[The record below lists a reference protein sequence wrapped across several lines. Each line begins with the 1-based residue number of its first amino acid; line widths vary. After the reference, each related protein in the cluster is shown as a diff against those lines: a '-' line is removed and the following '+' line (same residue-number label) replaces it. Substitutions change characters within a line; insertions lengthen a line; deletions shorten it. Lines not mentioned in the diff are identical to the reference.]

1 MGIISAQDN
10 HAPVEYVA
18 LNKDESMLGHSLPRL
33 FEATAASY
41 SNKVAVICG
50 DAQATYSELN
60 QWANH
65 FAHVLIQQ
73 GIGPG
78 DLIGVALDRSVD
90 LVAVFLAVLKSGAAY
105 VPIDPTFPAQRISH
119 MLTNADPKLLI
130 ASVSRLDI
138 SGFWRGECLDFDEM
152 RNRKGPTIDGDN
164 LTVDIQPED
173 LAYVIYTSGSTGQ
186 PKGVG
191 VSHGSLCNMLLS
203 MSQET
208 GCEETDRL
216 LAISPV
222 TFDMAVPDLY
232 LPLLNGGTTVFA
244 HTPQTRDPEA
254 LIQLMEHHS
263 ITMMQGT
270 PTIW

>member
-1 MGIISAQDN
+1 MGIMPAQDG
-10 HAPVEYVA
+10 HTPVEHFE
-18 LNKDESMLGHSLPRL
+18 LNKDASMLGHSLPRL
-33 FEATAASY
+33 FEAAAASHL
-41 SNKVAVICG
+41 NKVAVICG
-50 DAQATYSELN
+50 DAQATYGELN
-60 QWANH
+60 KRANH
-65 FAHVLIQQ
+65 FAHVLAQH

-78 DLIGVALDRSVD
+78 DLIGVALDRTVD

-105 VPIDPTFPAQRISH
+105 VPIDPTFPAQRITH
-119 MLTNADPKLLI
+119 MLMNADPKLLI
-130 ASVSRLDI
+130 ASSSKLDI
-138 SGFWRGECLDFDEM
+138 LSFWRGESLDFDET
-152 RNRKGPTIDGDN
+152 RNRAGSATDGDN
-164 LTVDIQPED
+164 LTVDVQPED

-191 VSHGSLCNMLLS
+191 VSHGALCNMLLS
-203 MSQET
+203 MSQEP
-208 GCEETDRL
+208 GCSETDRL

-244 HTPQTRDPEA
+244 HTYQTRDPEA

>member
-1 MGIISAQDN
+1 MSAKDS
-10 HAPVEYVA
+10 HTPAEHVE
-18 LNKDESMLGHSLPRL
+18 LNKDASMLGHSLPRL
-33 FEATAASY
+33 FEVAAASHL
-41 SNKVAVICG
+41 NKVAVICG
-50 DAQATYSELN
+50 DAQATYGELN
-60 QWANH
+60 KRANH
-65 FAHVLIQQ
+65 FAHALIQR

-130 ASVSRLDI
+130 ARTRTLDI
-138 SGFWRGECLDFDEM
+138 AGFWRGECLDFDAM
-152 RNRKGPTIDGDN
+152 RNRKGSVTDGDN
-164 LTVDIQPED
+164 LTVDVQPED

-191 VSHGSLCNMLLS
+191 VSHGALCNMLLS
-203 MSQET
+203 MSKEP

-244 HTPQTRDPEA
+244 HTHQIRDPEA